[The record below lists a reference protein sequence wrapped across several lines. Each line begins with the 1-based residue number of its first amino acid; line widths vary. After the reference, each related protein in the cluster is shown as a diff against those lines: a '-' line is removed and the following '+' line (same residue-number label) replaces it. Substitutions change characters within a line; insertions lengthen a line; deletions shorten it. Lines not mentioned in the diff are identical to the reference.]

1 MKHRIETLP
10 TLSLLGEKR
19 EYATGQKHKKIF
31 LCSGWI
37 LMKVVKNMTY

>member
-10 TLSLLGEKR
+10 TLSLLGEKENMPQDKSTR
-19 EYATGQKHKKIF
+19 KYF
-31 LCSGWI
+31 MFWMD